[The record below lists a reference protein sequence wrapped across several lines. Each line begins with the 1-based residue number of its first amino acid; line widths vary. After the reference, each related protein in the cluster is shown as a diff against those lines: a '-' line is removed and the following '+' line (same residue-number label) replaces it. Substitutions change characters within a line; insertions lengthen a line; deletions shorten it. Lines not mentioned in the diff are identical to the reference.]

1 MMILTRIAILVLSYF
16 IGSIPNGLI
25 FGKMFW
31 NTDLRQKG
39 SGNIG
44 ATNAWRVLGK
54 KAGILI
60 FALDFLKGVIP
71 VLLAAHFIGTP
82 WSMVAAGLGAIAGH
96 VFSIFTAFQG
106 GKAVATGLGVVS
118 VLMPEVALI
127 VFVVWL
133 AIVLVTRYVS
143 LGSIVASI
151 LVPILAVVFEY
162 PLPFFDFGVFT
173 ATLIVLRHRPNIKR
187 LLNGTENKV

>member
-1 MMILTRIAILVLSYF
+1 MEILTWIICLVLSYF

-31 NTDLRQKG
+31 KVDLREHG

-60 FALDFLKGVIP
+60 FILDFLKGVIP
-71 VLLAAHFIGTP
+71 VLIAMNFIGTA
-82 WSMVAAGLGAIAGH
+82 WSMVIIGVMAIAGH

-106 GKAVATGLGVVS
+106 GKAVATGLGVVT
-118 VLMPEVALI
+118 VMMPEIALI
-127 VFVVWL
+127 VFLVWL
-133 AIVLVTRYVS
+133 AIVFATRYVS
-143 LGSIVASI
+143 LGSIVSSI
-151 LVPILAVVFEY
+151 LVPILTVYFEY

-173 ATLIVLRHRPNIKR
+173 ATLIVMRHRPNIKR
-187 LLNGTENKV
+187 LLNGTENKI

>member
-1 MMILTRIAILVLSYF
+1 MTIVTWLSILILGYF

-25 FGKMFW
+25 FGKMIW
-31 NTDLRQKG
+31 NVDLREKG

-54 KAGILI
+54 KAGLLV

-71 VLLAAHFIGTP
+71 VLLASTFIGLP
-82 WSMVAAGLGAIAGH
+82 WSMVIAGLAAIAGH

-106 GKAVATGLGVVS
+106 GKAVATGLGVITI
-118 VLMPEVALI
+118 LMPNVALI
-127 VFVVWL
+127 VFVTWL
-133 AIVLVTRYVS
+133 IIVLITRYVS

-151 LVPILAVVFEY
+151 LVPILAVVFKY
-162 PLPFFDFGVFT
+162 PGAFLYFGTFA

-187 LLNGTENKV
+187 LLSGTENKI